1 MNRRKLLDYAFKSAL
16 IAGAGL
22 NPPKLLMAKDLH
34 TGLVLDD
41 SFQHHQISL
50 NHPESPARYRAI
62 RQHFIEQDLL
72 ARLVE
77 IKPLENVEDLL
88 TLNHTEAHIK
98 SIKKNDPESHINS
111 MRATA
116 GVLAAVDQ
124 VCSGTLT
131 NAFCAS
137 RPPGHHAQNTG
148 REEGFCYYNHVAIA
162 ARYAQQKYKLKKVLI
177 VDWDYHHGNGTEE
190 SFYSD
195 PDVLYF
201 STHDYYAYP
210 GTGDPEKTGV
220 DAGKG
225 FNINVHM
232 DCGSGDAKFLEV
244 FKTKLAPAVES
255 FKPDLI
261 LISCGFDSRVD
272 DLLGCHKITDQ
283 GYMQMTT
290 FVKKLADKHCEG
302 RLVSVLEGGYYL
314 SGIAKAAGLHVTA
327 LMET

>member
-1 MNRRKLLDYAFKSAL
+1 MKRRQFLDYSVKS
-16 IAGAGL
+16 IFVAGL
-22 NPPKLLMAKDLH
+22 MSPIENNVMAAMAR

-41 SFQHHQISL
+41 RFKDHLISL
-50 NHPESPARYRAI
+50 NHPESPERYHAI
-62 RQHFIEQDLL
+62 RQYFIEQGLL
-72 ARLVE
+72 DKTIE
-77 IKPLENVEDLL
+77 IKPLENIEDLL
-88 TLNHTEAHIK
+88 RLNHTEAHVE
-98 SIKKNDPESHINS
+98 SIKQNDPDAHIHAS
-111 MRATA
+111 RATA
-116 GVLAAVDQ
+116 AVLAAVDQ
-124 VCSGTLT
+124 VCLGNIK

-162 ARYAQQKYKLKKVLI
+162 ARYAQQKYKLEKVLI

-195 PDVLYF
+195 PDVLCF

-210 GTGDPEKTGV
+210 GTGDPERKGAGV
-220 DAGKG
+220 GRG

-232 DCGSGDAKFLEV
+232 GCGFGDAEFLAV
-244 FKTKLAPAVES
+244 FQTKLLPAVEH

-283 GYMQMTT
+283 GYMKMTS
-290 FVKKLADKHCEG
+290 FVKALADKHCQG

-314 SGIAKAAGLHVTA
+314 SGIAKAAGLHVAA
-327 LMET
+327 LME

>member
-1 MNRRKLLDYAFKSAL
+1 MKRRQFLNYSIKSAL
-16 IAGAGL
+16 VAGAGL
-22 NPPKLLMAKDLH
+22 YPVNIVTAKDLQ

-41 SFQHHQISL
+41 SFKRHQISPS
-50 NHPESPARYRAI
+50 HPESPERYHAI
-62 RQHFIEQDLL
+62 RQYFIEQGLL
-72 ARLVE
+72 AKTVE
-77 IKPLENVEDLL
+77 IKPLEDVETLL
-88 TLNHTEAHIK
+88 KNNHTDAHIK
-98 SIKKNDPESHINS
+98 SIKQNDPEAHINAS
-111 MRATA
+111 RATA

-124 VCSGTLT
+124 VCSGKLK

-162 ARYAQQKYKLKKVLI
+162 ARYAQQKYKLKKILI

-195 PDVLYF
+195 PEVFYF

-210 GTGDPEKTGV
+210 GTGDPEKKGEG
-220 DAGKG
+220 AGKG

-232 DCGSGDAKFLEV
+232 DCGAGDAEFLAV
-244 FKTKLAPAVES
+244 FQTKLLPAVER

-283 GYMQMTT
+283 GYMEMTS
-290 FVKKLADKHCEG
+290 FVKVLADKHCQG

-314 SGIAKAAGLHVTA
+314 SGIARSAALHVEA
-327 LMET
+327 LMK